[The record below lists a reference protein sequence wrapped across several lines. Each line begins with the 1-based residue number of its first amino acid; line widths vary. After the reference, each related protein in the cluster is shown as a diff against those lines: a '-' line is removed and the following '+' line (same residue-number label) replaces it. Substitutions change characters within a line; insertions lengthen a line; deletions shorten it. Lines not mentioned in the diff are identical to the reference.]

1 MSGVRNLQLSGSL
14 WLASWGWPHRYKE
27 TCVCERLLLVDC
39 DVWASLYRVC
49 FHIQTR
55 GRTCRGYDIT
65 ASSEPIRSQDESGD
79 GLFSDAGDI
88 LCPDVKLSFIHSW
101 IPSVPWWGRS
111 SHVLFLW
118 QQYLDNCW
126 LYDGQRSLW
135 FTTCLFCIWHQSEE
149 DEGDDVIHTRQKY
162 GEYYHFGKRKRATV
176 TYLFTVFTTTR
187 WCLVCRFN
195 SDLCHVTLYNNK

>member
-65 ASSEPIRSQDESGD
+65 ASSEPIRSQDETLGMD
-79 GLFSDAGDI
+79 FSVTQETFCVQMLNFDW
-88 LCPDVKLSFIHSW
+88 FIHRFR
-101 IPSVPWWGRS
+101 VFHEGGRS
-111 SHVLFLW
+111 RRVLFLW
-118 QQYLDNCW
+118 QQYLDNRW

-162 GEYYHFGKRKRATV
+162 GEYYHFGR
-176 TYLFTVFTTTR
+176 
-187 WCLVCRFN
+187 
-195 SDLCHVTLYNNK
+195 